1 MKTLPTAGLVA
12 AAVAIT
18 FAIQETR
25 IASLRRSLADVTGP
39 AAARSPAPGKSGKAR
54 EASGTDAGT
63 ARPARAKTAD
73 RPAPPAADAEV
84 DESLGKTVRK
94 MWENPASKAMMN
106 QGVKMAVGM
115 MYGDFVQSLGLTG
128 EEQEY
133 FKTLLGKGIADQ
145 QELGMKMMSATA
157 EERLALGAEFEE
169 RKRESEEAIKAFLNS
184 DEDHARF
191 TAYQD
196 RLPERQQ
203 LDGVRAAFAALE
215 TPLDTATEERL
226 VEAMY
231 QARTTANTPDSTG
244 PGAFARTADPLQHFE
259 QRWALENEAL
269 MKEAGTIL
277 DPAQLESFREYRSQM
292 KEMQLM
298 GMKMAEKMME
308 GEEDD
313 AAEGE
318 AK

>member
-1 MKTLPTAGLVA
+1 MKSLPTAGLVA

-39 AAARSPAPGKSGKAR
+39 AAARSHAPGKSGKAR

-63 ARPARAKTAD
+63 ARPARTKAAD
-73 RPAPPAADAEV
+73 RPAPPAADEEV

-133 FKTLLGKGIADQ
+133 FKTLLGRGIADQ
-145 QELGMKMMSATA
+145 QELGMKMMSASA
-157 EERLALGAEFEE
+157 EERLALGVEFEE
-169 RKRESEEAIKAFLNS
+169 RKRDNEEAIKAFLNS

-191 TAYQD
+191 TAYQE

-231 QARTTANTPDSTG
+231 QARTTANTPNSNG
-244 PGAFARTADPLQHFE
+244 PDAFAQTAGGGPVQHFE

-308 GEEDD
+308 GEEED
-313 AAEGE
+313 EGE
-318 AK
+318 GE